1 MAIYNRD
8 RKQQQQVVTPNGKI
22 NKYILVTTTRLL
34 LRNADDASFLGCES
48 SHQLGLVGFGELD
61 FGVSPYLVNSDKNCI
76 AIITQNP

>member
-34 LRNADDASFLGCES
+34 LRNADDASSLGCES
-48 SHQLGLVGFGELD
+48 FHRQLGRFWGTRFRGFAL
-61 FGVSPYLVNSDKNCI
+61 FG
-76 AIITQNP
+76 